1 MKLLRCHIENFGVLS
16 GFDYEF
22 ESGLTVICREN
33 GFGKSTLA
41 AFLKAMF
48 YGLPRTGARTAANNE
63 RKRYE
68 PWQGGKYGGFLEF
81 SHGDTSYRVTRY
93 FGKTAAKDSFEIYDL
108 TNRTKETAFSEK
120 LGEELFGLDA
130 ESFARST
137 FVPQLAA
144 RELEAT
150 SSIRAKLTNLVD
162 DTNDMNNFDTAMA
175 ALRAYRS
182 ERKAYRGSNGEI
194 DRLAEELRALED
206 ERFRAEGKRPE
217 LESVLREID
226 AQNAQQA
233 EKTAELALV
242 RADIQKVAG
251 QRERQLKKERLYEL
265 RAQVK
270 QQDETMQALREKYPD
285 GLPAAEE
292 IRRQRENV
300 ISLRQLEKRQ
310 GTLVLSMEDRQ
321 VIEEGAPLF
330 FDRVRVADDL
340 DRLEAGQRE
349 LAALSIGN
357 RAVMPEEETEQLE
370 KYTRIFHIGLPDDV
384 EISEKQQDCRR
395 IAELCAVRDA
405 KQAQKNEKKR
415 PGSAKIAILALGA
428 LLLLAGIGCLVAEK
442 LSLGIA
448 AVVLGALSLAA
459 ALLWKKPLQ
468 AEDGADEEMRQVGQ
482 LQDGVTAF
490 LLQFYPDTSRPDE
503 QLVQLRLDKDAY
515 LRLREKESRMTKERQ
530 AQQVRIDAL
539 TRELHAIL
547 ARYRLTDSE
556 QTLLQAIR
564 ALRERAS
571 QYERVQE
578 HAERLEAERQEMA
591 RQTQADT
598 DELAVFFAKYRLS
611 GQADEQLLEQAEQDA
626 HAFDAAGTASKEAK
640 TRLADFLR
648 ENAELSEA
656 ASQEESLDMAALQ
669 EKEAQTQRELDAQ
682 EALLRQLRQ
691 RRDALRREVERIS
704 EISDKLEE
712 LNETRKALQKQC
724 ALADLTMDYLTR
736 AKDTLANS
744 YVGRVEQGFVRY
756 ADALLGEKI
765 GHVMLDRELRL
776 FIDEQG
782 AARDAASF
790 SAGTVDGVMLCM
802 RLALVDAL
810 FQKEQPFLL
819 LDDPFVNLDDEA
831 TCRALSMLRE
841 LAKQRQVVYLTCN
854 TARI

>member
-1 MKLLRCHIENFGVLS
+1 MRLLRCHIENFGVLS

-81 SHGDTSYRVTRY
+81 SHGVTSYRVTRY

-150 SSIRAKLTNLVD
+150 SSMRAKLTNLVD

-242 RADIQKVAG
+242 RADIQKAAG

-468 AEDGADEEMRQVGQ
+468 AEDGADEEMQQIEQ
-482 LQDGVTAF
+482 LQAGVTAF
-490 LLQFYPDTSRPDE
+490 LMQFCPDASQPDE

-515 LRLREKESRMTKERQ
+515 LRLREKESRLAKERQ

-656 ASQEESLDMAALQ
+656 ASQEESLDMDALQ

>member
-1 MKLLRCHIENFGVLS
+1 MRLLRCHIENFGVLS

-137 FVPQLAA
+137 FVPQLTA

-162 DTNDMNNFDTAMA
+162 DTNDMNNFDTAMV

-242 RADIQKVAG
+242 RADIQKAAG

-330 FDRVRVADDL
+330 SDRVRVADDL

-370 KYTRIFHIGLPDDV
+370 KYTRIFHIGLPDDA
-384 EISEKQQDCRR
+384 ELSEKQQDCRR

-468 AEDGADEEMRQVGQ
+468 AEDGADEEMQQIEQ
-482 LQDGVTAF
+482 LQAGVTAF
-490 LLQFYPDTSRPDE
+490 LMQFCPDASRPDE

-515 LRLREKESRMTKERQ
+515 LRLREKESRLAKERQ
-530 AQQVRIDAL
+530 EQQVQIDAL
-539 TRELHAIL
+539 TAEIRAIL
-547 ARYRLTDSE
+547 TRYGLADSE
-556 QTLLQAIR
+556 QTLSQAIR

-571 QYERVQE
+571 QYAHVQE
-578 HAERLEAERQEMA
+578 RAQQLDAERQDAE
-591 RQTQADT
+591 RQAQTHT
-598 DELAVFFAKYRLS
+598 DELAAFFETYRLS
-611 GQADEQLLEQAEQDA
+611 GKSEEQLLAQAEDDSR
-626 HAFDAAGTASKEAK
+626 AFAAAMTAFETERA
-640 TRLADFLR
+640 RLADYLK
-648 ENAELSEA
+648 ENAEIA
-656 ASQEESLDMAALQ
+656 ADDSQ
-669 EKEAQTQRELDAQ
+669 ELDAQ
-682 EALLRQLRQ
+682 EVLLRQLRQ
-691 RRDALRREVERIS
+691 RRDSLRREIE
-704 EISDKLEE
+704 KLPALEDE
-712 LNETRKALQKQC
+712 LAELDETRKALQKQC
-724 ALADLTMDYLTR
+724 ELADLTMDYLTR

-841 LAKQRQVVYLTCN
+841 LAKKRQVVYLTCN

>member
-1 MKLLRCHIENFGVLS
+1 MRLLRCHIEKFGVLS

-48 YGLPRTGARTAANNE
+48 YGLPRTGARKASDNE

-81 SHGDTSYRVTRY
+81 FNQGTSYRVTRY
-93 FGKTAAKDSFEIYDL
+93 FGKTAAKDTFELYDL
-108 TNRTKETAFSEK
+108 TNRTKNSAFSER

-162 DTNDMNNFDTAMA
+162 DTNDMNNFDTAMP

-194 DRLAEELRALED
+194 DRLAEEICALEE

-242 RADIQKVAG
+242 RADIQKAAG

-330 FDRVRVADDL
+330 SDRVRVAVDL
-340 DRLEAGQRE
+340 DRLEAGQQE
-349 LAALSIGN
+349 LAALSIEN
-357 RAVMPEEETEQLE
+357 RAAMPDDEAEQLK
-370 KYTRIFHIGLPDDV
+370 KYTKIFHTGLPDGA
-384 EISEKQQDCRR
+384 ELSEKQQACRR

-468 AEDGADEEMRQVGQ
+468 AEDGADEEMQQIEQ
-482 LQDGVTAF
+482 LQAGVTAF
-490 LLQFYPDTSRPDE
+490 LMQFCPDASRPDE

-564 ALRERAS
+564 SLRERAS

-591 RQTQADT
+591 RQAQAHT
-598 DELAVFFAKYRLS
+598 DELAAFFAKYRLS
-611 GQADEQLLEQAEQDA
+611 GQTDEQLIEQAEQDA

-669 EKEAQTQRELDAQ
+669 EKETQTQRELAAQ
-682 EALLRQLRQ
+682 EDALRQLRQ
-691 RRDALRREVERIS
+691 KRDALRHEVEKIPA
-704 EISDKLEE
+704 LEDE
-712 LNETRKALQKQC
+712 LAELGETRSAMQKQC
-724 ALADLTMDYLTR
+724 ELADLTMDYLTR

-765 GHVMLDRELRL
+765 GHVMLDRELHL

-831 TCRALSMLRE
+831 TRRALSMLRE
-841 LAKQRQVVYLTCN
+841 IAKKRQVVYLTCN

>member
-1 MKLLRCHIENFGVLS
+1 MRLLRCHIENFGVLS

-81 SHGDTSYRVTRY
+81 SHGVTSYRVTRY

-108 TNRTKETAFSEK
+108 TNRTKETAFSER

-162 DTNDMNNFDTAMA
+162 DTNDMNNIDTAMA
-175 ALRAYRS
+175 ALRASRS

-242 RADIQKVAG
+242 RADIQKAAG

-321 VIEEGAPLF
+321 VIEEGTPLF
-330 FDRVRVADDL
+330 SDRVRVADDL

-349 LAALSIGN
+349 LAVLSIGD

-370 KYTRIFHIGLPDDV
+370 KYTRIFHFRLPDDA

-395 IAELCAVRDA
+395 IAELRAVREER
-405 KQAQKNEKKR
+405 QAQKKR
-415 PGSAKIAILALGA
+415 PASAKSVFLILGA
-428 LLLLAGIGCLVAEK
+428 LLLLAGIGCLAAEK
-442 LSLGIA
+442 LLLGIA
-448 AVVLGALSLAA
+448 AIVLGMLNLAA
-459 ALLWKKPLQ
+459 ALLWRKPSG
-468 AEDGADEEMRQVGQ
+468 GADEEVRQIGQ
-482 LQDGVTAF
+482 LQDGVAAF
-490 LLQFYPDTSRPDE
+490 LLQFYPDASRPDE
-503 QLVQLRLDKDAY
+503 QLVQLRLEKDAY

-530 AQQVRIDAL
+530 EQQTRIDAL
-539 TRELHAIL
+539 TAEVRAIL
-547 ARYRLTDSE
+547 TRYGLADSE
-556 QTLLQAIR
+556 QTLSQAIR

-578 HAERLEAERQEMA
+578 HAERLEAERQDAE
-591 RQTQADT
+591 RQAQAHT
-598 DELAVFFAKYRLS
+598 DELAAFFETYRLS
-611 GQADEQLLEQAEQDA
+611 GKSEEQLLAQAEDDSR
-626 HAFDAAGTASKEAK
+626 AFAAAMMAFETERA
-640 TRLADFLR
+640 RLADYLQ
-648 ENAELSEA
+648 ENAEIA
-656 ASQEESLDMAALQ
+656 ADDSQEQTLSMAALQ

-682 EALLRQLRQ
+682 EDALRQLRQ
-691 RRDALRREVERIS
+691 RRDSLRREIE
-704 EISDKLEE
+704 KLPALEDE
-712 LNETRKALQKQC
+712 LAELDETRKALQKQC
-724 ALADLTMDYLTR
+724 ELADLTMDYLTR

-831 TCRALSMLRE
+831 TRRALLLLRE
-841 LAKQRQVVYLTCN
+841 IAKKRQVVYLTCN

>member
-1 MKLLRCHIENFGVLS
+1 MRLLRCHIENFGVLS

-22 ESGLTVICREN
+22 ESSLTVICREN

-242 RADIQKVAG
+242 RADIQKAAG

-321 VIEEGAPLF
+321 VIEEGTPLF
-330 FDRVRVADDL
+330 SDRVRVADDL

-370 KYTRIFHIGLPDDV
+370 KYTRIFHIGLPDDA
-384 EISEKQQDCRR
+384 ELSEKQQDCRR
-395 IAELCAVRDA
+395 IAELCAV
-405 KQAQKNEKKR
+405 
-415 PGSAKIAILALGA
+415 
-428 LLLLAGIGCLVAEK
+428 
-442 LSLGIA
+442 
-448 AVVLGALSLAA
+448 
-459 ALLWKKPLQ
+459 
-468 AEDGADEEMRQVGQ
+468 
-482 LQDGVTAF
+482 
-490 LLQFYPDTSRPDE
+490 
-503 QLVQLRLDKDAY
+503 
-515 LRLREKESRMTKERQ
+515 
-530 AQQVRIDAL
+530 
-539 TRELHAIL
+539 
-547 ARYRLTDSE
+547 
-556 QTLLQAIR
+556 
-564 ALRERAS
+564 
-571 QYERVQE
+571 
-578 HAERLEAERQEMA
+578 
-591 RQTQADT
+591 
-598 DELAVFFAKYRLS
+598 
-611 GQADEQLLEQAEQDA
+611 
-626 HAFDAAGTASKEAK
+626 
-640 TRLADFLR
+640 
-648 ENAELSEA
+648 
-656 ASQEESLDMAALQ
+656 
-669 EKEAQTQRELDAQ
+669 
-682 EALLRQLRQ
+682 
-691 RRDALRREVERIS
+691 
-704 EISDKLEE
+704 
-712 LNETRKALQKQC
+712 
-724 ALADLTMDYLTR
+724 
-736 AKDTLANS
+736 
-744 YVGRVEQGFVRY
+744 
-756 ADALLGEKI
+756 
-765 GHVMLDRELRL
+765 
-776 FIDEQG
+776 
-782 AARDAASF
+782 
-790 SAGTVDGVMLCM
+790 
-802 RLALVDAL
+802 
-810 FQKEQPFLL
+810 
-819 LDDPFVNLDDEA
+819 
-831 TCRALSMLRE
+831 
-841 LAKQRQVVYLTCN
+841 
-854 TARI
+854 

>member
-1 MKLLRCHIENFGVLS
+1 MRLLRCHIENFGVLS

-81 SHGDTSYRVTRY
+81 SNQGTSYRVTRY

-144 RELEAT
+144 RELEVT
-150 SSIRAKLTNLVD
+150 SSMRAKLTNLVD

-194 DRLAEELRALED
+194 DRLTEEIRTLEN

-226 AQNAQQA
+226 AQNAQQT

-242 RADIQKVAG
+242 RADIQKAAG

-330 FDRVRVADDL
+330 SDRVRVADDL

-370 KYTRIFHIGLPDDV
+370 KYTRIFHFRLPDDA
-384 EISEKQQDCRR
+384 ELSEKQQDCRR

-468 AEDGADEEMRQVGQ
+468 AEDGADEEMRQIGQ

-490 LLQFYPDTSRPDE
+490 LLQFYPDASRPDE

-515 LRLREKESRMTKERQ
+515 LRLREKEEHLAKERQ
-530 AQQVRIDAL
+530 EQQVQIDAL
-539 TRELHAIL
+539 TAEIRAIL
-547 ARYRLTDSE
+547 TRYGLADSE
-556 QTLLQAIR
+556 QTLSQAIR

-571 QYERVQE
+571 QYAHVQE
-578 HAERLEAERQEMA
+578 RAQQLDAEQQDAERQA
-591 RQTQADT
+591 QAHT
-598 DELAVFFAKYRLS
+598 DELAAFFETYRLS
-611 GQADEQLLEQAEQDA
+611 GKSEEQLLAQAEDDSR
-626 HAFDAAGTASKEAK
+626 AFAAAMTAFETERA
-640 TRLADFLR
+640 RLADYLQ

-669 EKEAQTQRELDAQ
+669 EKETQTQLELAAQ
-682 EALLRQLRQ
+682 EDALRQLRQ
-691 RRDALRREVERIS
+691 RRDSLRREIE
-704 EISDKLEE
+704 KLPALEDE
-712 LNETRKALQKQC
+712 LAELDETRKALQKQC
-724 ALADLTMDYLTR
+724 ELADLTMDYLTR

-765 GHVMLDRELRL
+765 GHVMLDREIHL

>member
-1 MKLLRCHIENFGVLS
+1 MRLLRCHIEKFGVLS

-22 ESGLTVICREN
+22 ESGLTAICREN

-150 SSIRAKLTNLVD
+150 SSMRAKLTNLVD

-194 DRLAEELRALED
+194 DRLAEEIRALEE

-217 LESVLREID
+217 LETVLREID
-226 AQNAQQA
+226 AQNAMQA
-233 EKTAELALV
+233 QKQAELALA
-242 RADIQKVAG
+242 RADIQKAAG

-330 FDRVRVADDL
+330 SDRVRVADDL

-370 KYTRIFHIGLPDDV
+370 KYTRKFHLRLPDDA

-490 LLQFYPDTSRPDE
+490 LLQFYPDASRPDE

-530 AQQVRIDAL
+530 AQQTRIDAL
-539 TRELHAIL
+539 TRELHAVL

-578 HAERLEAERQEMA
+578 HAERLEAERQDAA
-591 RQTQADT
+591 RQAQADT
-598 DELAVFFAKYRLS
+598 DELAAFFAKYRLS
-611 GQADEQLLEQAEQDA
+611 GQTDEQLIEQAEQDA

-669 EKEAQTQRELDAQ
+669 EKETQTQLELAAQ
-682 EALLRQLRQ
+682 EDALRQLRQ
-691 RRDALRREVERIS
+691 RRDSLRREIE
-704 EISDKLEE
+704 KLPALEDE
-712 LNETRKALQKQC
+712 LAELDETRKALQKQC
-724 ALADLTMDYLTR
+724 ELADLAMDYLTR

-765 GHVMLDRELRL
+765 GHVMLDRELHL

-790 SAGTVDGVMLCM
+790 SAGTVDGVMLCI

>member
-1 MKLLRCHIENFGVLS
+1 MRLLRCHIENFGVLS

-81 SHGDTSYRVTRY
+81 SNQGTSYRVTRY
-93 FGKTAAKDSFEIYDL
+93 FGKTAAKDTFELYDL
-108 TNRTKETAFSEK
+108 TNRTKNSAFSER

-242 RADIQKVAG
+242 RADIQKAAG

-330 FDRVRVADDL
+330 SDRVRVADDL

-370 KYTRIFHIGLPDDV
+370 KYTRKFHLRLPDDA

-459 ALLWKKPLQ
+459 VLLWKKPLQ

-724 ALADLTMDYLTR
+724 ELADLTMDYLTR

-765 GHVMLDRELRL
+765 GHVMLDRELHL

>member
-1 MKLLRCHIENFGVLS
+1 MRLLRCHIENFGVLS

-162 DTNDMNNFDTAMA
+162 DTNDMNNFDTAMV

-194 DRLAEELRALED
+194 DRLAEEIRALEE

-242 RADIQKVAG
+242 RADIQKAAG

-330 FDRVRVADDL
+330 SDRVRVADDL

-370 KYTRIFHIGLPDDV
+370 KYTREFHLRLPDDA

-591 RQTQADT
+591 RQAQAHT
-598 DELAVFFAKYRLS
+598 DELAAFFAKYRLS
-611 GQADEQLLEQAEQDA
+611 GQTDEQLIEQAEQDA

-669 EKEAQTQRELDAQ
+669 EKETQTQRELAAQ
-682 EALLRQLRQ
+682 EDALRQLRQ
-691 RRDALRREVERIS
+691 KRDALRHEVEKIPA
-704 EISDKLEE
+704 LEDE
-712 LNETRKALQKQC
+712 LAELGETRSAMQKQC
-724 ALADLTMDYLTR
+724 ELADLTMDYLTR

-765 GHVMLDRELRL
+765 GHVMLDRELHL

-831 TCRALSMLRE
+831 TCRALLLLRE
-841 LAKQRQVVYLTCN
+841 IANTRQVVYLTCN

>member
-144 RELEAT
+144 RGLEAT

-175 ALRAYRS
+175 AMRAYRS

-242 RADIQKVAG
+242 RADIQKAAG

-330 FDRVRVADDL
+330 SDRARVADDL
-340 DRLEAGQRE
+340 ERLEAGQRE

-370 KYTRIFHIGLPDDV
+370 KYTREFHLRLPDDA
-384 EISEKQQDCRR
+384 ELSEKQQDCRR

-591 RQTQADT
+591 RQMQADT

-669 EKEAQTQRELDAQ
+669 EKETQAQLELAAQ
-682 EALLRQLRQ
+682 EDALRQLRQ
-691 RRDALRREVERIS
+691 KRDALRHEVEKIPA
-704 EISDKLEE
+704 LEDE
-712 LNETRKALQKQC
+712 LAELGETRSALQKQC
-724 ALADLTMDYLTR
+724 ELADLTMDYLTR

-765 GHVMLDRELRL
+765 GHVMLDRELHL

-810 FQKEQPFLL
+810 FRKEQPFLL

>member
-1 MKLLRCHIENFGVLS
+1 MRLLRCHIENFGVLS

-48 YGLPRTGARTAANNE
+48 YGLPRTGARTTANNE

-81 SHGDTSYRVTRY
+81 SHGVTSYRVTRY

-194 DRLAEELRALED
+194 DRLAEEIRALEE

-242 RADIQKVAG
+242 RADIQKAAG

-330 FDRVRVADDL
+330 SDRMRVADDL

-370 KYTRIFHIGLPDDV
+370 KYTRIFHFRLPDDA

-468 AEDGADEEMRQVGQ
+468 AEDGADEEMRQIGQ

-490 LLQFYPDTSRPDE
+490 LLQFYPDASRLDE
-503 QLVQLRLDKDAY
+503 QLVQLRLNKDAY
-515 LRLREKESRMTKERQ
+515 LRLREKEERLAKERQ
-530 AQQVRIDAL
+530 AQQVQIDAS
-539 TRELHAIL
+539 TAEIRAIL
-547 ARYRLTDSE
+547 SRYGLADSA
-556 QTLLQAIR
+556 QALSQAVR

-571 QYERVQE
+571 QYVHVQE
-578 HAERLEAERQEMA
+578 RAQQLDAERQDAE
-591 RQTQADT
+591 RQAQAHT
-598 DELAVFFAKYRLS
+598 DELAAFFAKYRLS
-611 GQADEQLLEQAEQDA
+611 GQTDEQLIEQAEQDA
-626 HAFDAAGTASKEAK
+626 HAFDAAGTASNKAKE
-640 TRLADFLR
+640 RLADFLR

-669 EKEAQTQRELDAQ
+669 EKETQTQRELAAQ
-682 EALLRQLRQ
+682 EDALRQLRQ
-691 RRDALRREVERIS
+691 RRDSLRREIE
-704 EISDKLEE
+704 KLPALEDE
-712 LNETRKALQKQC
+712 LAELDETRKALQKQC
-724 ALADLTMDYLTR
+724 ELADLTMDYLTR

-765 GHVMLDRELRL
+765 GHVMLDRELHL

-810 FQKEQPFLL
+810 FRKEQPFLL

-831 TCRALSMLRE
+831 TRRALLLLRE
-841 LAKQRQVVYLTCN
+841 IAKTRQVVYLTCN

>member
-1 MKLLRCHIENFGVLS
+1 MRLLRCHIENFGVLS

-81 SHGDTSYRVTRY
+81 SHGVTSYRVTRY

-108 TNRTKETAFSEK
+108 TNRTKETAFSER

-242 RADIQKVAG
+242 RADIQKAAG

-321 VIEEGAPLF
+321 VIEEGTPLF
-330 FDRVRVADDL
+330 SDRVRVADDL

-349 LAALSIGN
+349 LAVLSIGD

-370 KYTRIFHIGLPDDV
+370 KYTRIFHFRLPDDA

-395 IAELCAVRDA
+395 IAELRAVREER
-405 KQAQKNEKKR
+405 QAQKKR
-415 PGSAKIAILALGA
+415 PASAKSVFLILGA
-428 LLLLAGIGCLVAEK
+428 LLLLAGIGCLAAEK
-442 LSLGIA
+442 LLLGIA
-448 AVVLGALSLAA
+448 AIVLGMLNLAA
-459 ALLWKKPLQ
+459 ALLWRKPSG
-468 AEDGADEEMRQVGQ
+468 GADEEVRQIGQ
-482 LQDGVTAF
+482 LQDGVAAF
-490 LLQFYPDTSRPDE
+490 LLQFYPDASRPDE
-503 QLVQLRLDKDAY
+503 QLVQLRLEKDAY

-530 AQQVRIDAL
+530 EQQTRIDAL
-539 TRELHAIL
+539 TAEVRAIL
-547 ARYRLTDSE
+547 TRYGLADSE
-556 QTLLQAIR
+556 QTLSQAIR

-571 QYERVQE
+571 QYAHVQE
-578 HAERLEAERQEMA
+578 RAQQLDAERQDAE
-591 RQTQADT
+591 RQAQTHT
-598 DELAVFFAKYRLS
+598 DELAAFFETYRLS
-611 GQADEQLLEQAEQDA
+611 GKSEEQLLAQAEDDSR
-626 HAFDAAGTASKEAK
+626 AFAAAMTAFETERA
-640 TRLADFLR
+640 RLADYLK
-648 ENAELSEA
+648 ENAEIA
-656 ASQEESLDMAALQ
+656 ADDSQEQTLSMAALQ

-682 EALLRQLRQ
+682 EVLLRQLRQ
-691 RRDALRREVERIS
+691 RRDSLRREIE
-704 EISDKLEE
+704 KLPALEDE
-712 LNETRKALQKQC
+712 LAELDETRKALQKQC
-724 ALADLTMDYLTR
+724 ELADLTMDYLTR

-765 GHVMLDRELRL
+765 GHVMLDRELHL

-810 FQKEQPFLL
+810 FRKEQPFLL

-831 TCRALSMLRE
+831 TRRALLLLRE
-841 LAKQRQVVYLTCN
+841 IAKKRQVVYLTCN

>member
-1 MKLLRCHIENFGVLS
+1 MRLLRCHIENFGVLS

-81 SHGDTSYRVTRY
+81 FNQGTSYRVTRY
-93 FGKTAAKDSFEIYDL
+93 FGKTAAKDTFELYDL
-108 TNRTKETAFSEK
+108 TNRTKNSAFSER

-194 DRLAEELRALED
+194 DRLAEEICALEE

-242 RADIQKVAG
+242 RADIQKAAG

-330 FDRVRVADDL
+330 SDRVRVAVDL
-340 DRLEAGQRE
+340 DRLEAGQQE
-349 LAALSIGN
+349 LAALSIEN
-357 RAVMPEEETEQLE
+357 RAAMPDDEAEQLK
-370 KYTRIFHIGLPDDV
+370 KYTKIFHTGLPDGA
-384 EISEKQQDCRR
+384 ELSEKQQACRR

-468 AEDGADEEMRQVGQ
+468 AEDGADEEMQQIEQ
-482 LQDGVTAF
+482 LQAGVTAF
-490 LLQFYPDTSRPDE
+490 LMQFCPDASRPDE

-591 RQTQADT
+591 RQAQAHT
-598 DELAVFFAKYRLS
+598 DELAAFFAKYRLS
-611 GQADEQLLEQAEQDA
+611 GQTDEQLIEQAEQDA

-669 EKEAQTQRELDAQ
+669 EKETQTQRELAAQ
-682 EALLRQLRQ
+682 EDALRQK
-691 RRDALRREVERIS
+691 RDALRHEVEKIPA
-704 EISDKLEE
+704 LEDE
-712 LNETRKALQKQC
+712 LAELGETRSAMQKQC
-724 ALADLTMDYLTR
+724 ELADLTMDYLTR

-765 GHVMLDRELRL
+765 GHVMLDRELHL

-831 TCRALSMLRE
+831 TRRALSMLRE
-841 LAKQRQVVYLTCN
+841 IAKKRQVVYLTCN

>member
-1 MKLLRCHIENFGVLS
+1 
-16 GFDYEF
+16 
-22 ESGLTVICREN
+22 
-33 GFGKSTLA
+33 
-41 AFLKAMF
+41 MF

-81 SHGDTSYRVTRY
+81 SNQGTSYRVTRY
-93 FGKTAAKDSFEIYDL
+93 FGKTAAKDTFELYDL
-108 TNRTKETAFSEK
+108 TNRTKNSAFSER

-242 RADIQKVAG
+242 RADIQKAAG

-330 FDRVRVADDL
+330 SDRVRVADDL

-370 KYTRIFHIGLPDDV
+370 KYTRKFHLRLPDDA

-724 ALADLTMDYLTR
+724 ELADLTMDYLTR

-765 GHVMLDRELRL
+765 GHVMLDRELHL

>member
-1 MKLLRCHIENFGVLS
+1 MRLLRCHIENFGVLS

-81 SHGDTSYRVTRY
+81 SNQGTSYRVTRY
-93 FGKTAAKDSFEIYDL
+93 FGKTAAKDTFELYDL
-108 TNRTKETAFSEK
+108 TNRTKNSAFSER

-150 SSIRAKLTNLVD
+150 SSMRAKLANLVD

-242 RADIQKVAG
+242 RADIQKAAG

-330 FDRVRVADDL
+330 SDRVRVADDL

-370 KYTRIFHIGLPDDV
+370 KYTRIFYIGLPDDA

-468 AEDGADEEMRQVGQ
+468 AEDGADEEMRQIGQ

-490 LLQFYPDTSRPDE
+490 LLQFYPDASRPDE

-530 AQQVRIDAL
+530 EQQTRIDAL

-571 QYERVQE
+571 QYERAQE
-578 HAERLEAERQEMA
+578 RAERLEAERQDAA
-591 RQTQADT
+591 RQAQADT
-598 DELAVFFAKYRLS
+598 DELAAFFMKYRLS
-611 GQADEQLLEQAEQDA
+611 GQADEQLLEQAEQDV
-626 HAFDAAGTASKEAK
+626 HAFAAAVTASNEAK
-640 TRLADFLR
+640 ERLADFLR
-648 ENAELSEA
+648 ENAEVSGE
-656 ASQEESLDMAALQ
+656 ASQEQGLDMAALQ
-669 EKEAQTQRELDAQ
+669 EKETQTQRELDAQ

-724 ALADLTMDYLTR
+724 ELADLTMDYLTR
-736 AKDTLANS
+736 AKDALANG

-765 GHVMLDRELRL
+765 GHVMLDRELHL

-790 SAGTVDGVMLCM
+790 SAGTLDGMMLCM

>member
-1 MKLLRCHIENFGVLS
+1 MRLLRCHIENFGVLS

-81 SHGDTSYRVTRY
+81 SNQGTSYRVTRY
-93 FGKTAAKDSFEIYDL
+93 FGKTAAKDTFELYDL
-108 TNRTKETAFSEK
+108 TNRTKNSAFSER

-194 DRLAEELRALED
+194 DRLAEEIRALEE

-242 RADIQKVAG
+242 RADIQKAAG

-330 FDRVRVADDL
+330 SDRVRVADDL

-370 KYTRIFHIGLPDDV
+370 KYTRIFHIGLPDDA

-395 IAELCAVRDA
+395 IAELRAVRDA

-415 PGSAKIAILALGA
+415 PGSAKIAIQALGA

-468 AEDGADEEMRQVGQ
+468 AEDGADEEMQQIEQ
-482 LQDGVTAF
+482 LQAGVTAF
-490 LLQFYPDTSRPDE
+490 LMQFCPDASRPDE

-591 RQTQADT
+591 RQAQAHT
-598 DELAVFFAKYRLS
+598 DELAAFFAKYRLS
-611 GQADEQLLEQAEQDA
+611 GQTDEQLIEQAEQDA

-669 EKEAQTQRELDAQ
+669 EKETQTQRELAAQ
-682 EALLRQLRQ
+682 EDALRQLRQ
-691 RRDALRREVERIS
+691 KRDALRHEVEKIPA
-704 EISDKLEE
+704 LEDE
-712 LNETRKALQKQC
+712 LAELGETRSAMQKQC
-724 ALADLTMDYLTR
+724 ELADLTMDYLTR

-831 TCRALSMLRE
+831 TRRALLLLRE
-841 LAKQRQVVYLTCN
+841 IAKTRQVVYLTCN

>member
-1 MKLLRCHIENFGVLS
+1 MRLLRCHIEKFGVLS

-48 YGLPRTGARTAANNE
+48 YGLPRTGARKASDNE

-81 SHGDTSYRVTRY
+81 FNQGTSYRVTRY
-93 FGKTAAKDSFEIYDL
+93 FGKTAAKDTFELYDL
-108 TNRTKETAFSEK
+108 TNRTKNSAFSER

-194 DRLAEELRALED
+194 DRLAEEICALEE

-242 RADIQKVAG
+242 RADIQKAAG

-321 VIEEGAPLF
+321 VIEEGTPLF
-330 FDRVRVADDL
+330 SDRVRVADDL

-349 LAALSIGN
+349 LAVLSIGD

-370 KYTRIFHIGLPDDV
+370 KYTRIFHFRLPDDA

-415 PGSAKIAILALGA
+415 PGSAKIAIPALGA

-468 AEDGADEEMRQVGQ
+468 AEDGADEEMQQIEQ
-482 LQDGVTAF
+482 LQAGVTAF
-490 LLQFYPDTSRPDE
+490 LMQFCPDASRPDE

-591 RQTQADT
+591 RQAQAHT
-598 DELAVFFAKYRLS
+598 DELAAFFAKYRLS
-611 GQADEQLLEQAEQDA
+611 GQTDEQLIEQAEQDA

-669 EKEAQTQRELDAQ
+669 EKETQTQRELAAQ
-682 EALLRQLRQ
+682 EDALRQLRQ
-691 RRDALRREVERIS
+691 KRDALRHEVEKIPA
-704 EISDKLEE
+704 LEDE
-712 LNETRKALQKQC
+712 LAELGETRSAMQKQC
-724 ALADLTMDYLTR
+724 ELADLTMDYLTR

-765 GHVMLDRELRL
+765 GHVMLDRELHL

-831 TCRALSMLRE
+831 TRRALSMLRE
-841 LAKQRQVVYLTCN
+841 IAKKRQVVYLTCN

>member
-1 MKLLRCHIENFGVLS
+1 
-16 GFDYEF
+16 
-22 ESGLTVICREN
+22 
-33 GFGKSTLA
+33 
-41 AFLKAMF
+41 
-48 YGLPRTGARTAANNE
+48 
-63 RKRYE
+63 
-68 PWQGGKYGGFLEF
+68 
-81 SHGDTSYRVTRY
+81 
-93 FGKTAAKDSFEIYDL
+93 
-108 TNRTKETAFSEK
+108 
-120 LGEELFGLDA
+120 
-130 ESFARST
+130 
-137 FVPQLAA
+137 
-144 RELEAT
+144 
-150 SSIRAKLTNLVD
+150 
-162 DTNDMNNFDTAMA
+162 
-175 ALRAYRS
+175 
-182 ERKAYRGSNGEI
+182 
-194 DRLAEELRALED
+194 
-206 ERFRAEGKRPE
+206 
-217 LESVLREID
+217 
-226 AQNAQQA
+226 
-233 EKTAELALV
+233 
-242 RADIQKVAG
+242 
-251 QRERQLKKERLYEL
+251 
-265 RAQVK
+265 
-270 QQDETMQALREKYPD
+270 
-285 GLPAAEE
+285 
-292 IRRQRENV
+292 
-300 ISLRQLEKRQ
+300 
-310 GTLVLSMEDRQ
+310 
-321 VIEEGAPLF
+321 
-330 FDRVRVADDL
+330 
-340 DRLEAGQRE
+340 
-349 LAALSIGN
+349 
-357 RAVMPEEETEQLE
+357 MPEEETEQLE
-370 KYTRIFHIGLPDDV
+370 KYTRKFHLRLPDDA

-490 LLQFYPDTSRPDE
+490 LLQFYPDASRPDE

-530 AQQVRIDAL
+530 AQQTRIDAL

-669 EKEAQTQRELDAQ
+669 EKETQTQLELAAQ
-682 EALLRQLRQ
+682 EDALRQLRQ
-691 RRDALRREVERIS
+691 RRDSLRREIE
-704 EISDKLEE
+704 KLPALEDE
-712 LNETRKALQKQC
+712 LTELDETRKALQKQC
-724 ALADLTMDYLTR
+724 ELADLTMDYLTR

-765 GHVMLDRELRL
+765 GHVMLDRELHL

>member
-1 MKLLRCHIENFGVLS
+1 MRLLRCHIENFGVLS

-81 SHGDTSYRVTRY
+81 SNQGTSYRVTRY
-93 FGKTAAKDSFEIYDL
+93 FGKTAAKDTFELYDL
-108 TNRTKETAFSEK
+108 TNRTKNSAFSER

-242 RADIQKVAG
+242 RADIQKAAG

-330 FDRVRVADDL
+330 SDRVRVADDL
-340 DRLEAGQRE
+340 NRLEAGQRE

-370 KYTRIFHIGLPDDV
+370 KYTRIFRFRLPDDA

-395 IAELCAVRDA
+395 IAELRAVRDA

-468 AEDGADEEMRQVGQ
+468 AEDGADEEMRQIGQ

-490 LLQFYPDTSRPDE
+490 LLQFYPDASRPDE

-515 LRLREKESRMTKERQ
+515 LRLREKEERLAKERQ
-530 AQQVRIDAL
+530 AQQVQIDAL
-539 TRELHAIL
+539 TAEIRAIL
-547 ARYRLTDSE
+547 SRYGLADSA
-556 QTLLQAIR
+556 QALSQAVR

-571 QYERVQE
+571 QYAHVQE
-578 HAERLEAERQEMA
+578 RAQQLDAERQDAE
-591 RQTQADT
+591 RQAQAHT
-598 DELAVFFAKYRLS
+598 DELAAFFAKYRLS
-611 GQADEQLLEQAEQDA
+611 GQTDEQLIEQAEQDA
-626 HAFDAAGTASKEAK
+626 HAFDVAGTASKEAK

-669 EKEAQTQRELDAQ
+669 EKETQTQRELAAQ
-682 EALLRQLRQ
+682 EELLRQLRQ

-724 ALADLTMDYLTR
+724 ELADLTMDYLTR

-765 GHVMLDRELRL
+765 GHVMLDRELHL

-810 FQKEQPFLL
+810 FRKEQPFLL

>member
-1 MKLLRCHIENFGVLS
+1 MRLLRCHIENFGVLS

-48 YGLPRTGARTAANNE
+48 YGLPRTGARKASDNE

-81 SHGDTSYRVTRY
+81 SNQGISYRVTRY
-93 FGKTAAKDSFEIYDL
+93 FGKTAAKDTFELYDL
-108 TNRTKETAFSEK
+108 TNRTKNSAFSER

-206 ERFRAEGKRPE
+206 ERFRAEGKRLE

-242 RADIQKVAG
+242 RADIQKAAG

-270 QQDETMQALREKYPD
+270 QQDKTMQALREKYPD

-321 VIEEGAPLF
+321 VIEEGTPLF
-330 FDRVRVADDL
+330 SDRVRVADDL

-370 KYTRIFHIGLPDDV
+370 KYTRIFHIGLPDDA

-395 IAELCAVRDA
+395 IAELRAVRDA

-448 AVVLGALSLAA
+448 AVVLGVLSLAA

-468 AEDGADEEMRQVGQ
+468 AEDGADEEMQQIEQ
-482 LQDGVTAF
+482 LQAGVTAF
-490 LLQFYPDTSRPDE
+490 LMQFCPDASRPDE

-515 LRLREKESRMTKERQ
+515 LRLREKESRLAKERQ
-530 AQQVRIDAL
+530 AQQVQIDAL
-539 TRELHAIL
+539 TAEIRAIL
-547 ARYRLTDSE
+547 SRYGLADSA
-556 QTLLQAIR
+556 QALSQAVR

-578 HAERLEAERQEMA
+578 HAERLEAERQDAA
-591 RQTQADT
+591 RQAQADT
-598 DELAVFFAKYRLS
+598 DELTAFFAKYRLS
-611 GQADEQLLEQAEQDA
+611 GQADEQLLEQAEQDV
-626 HAFDAAGTASKEAK
+626 HAFAAAVTASNKAKE
-640 TRLADFLR
+640 RLADFLR

-669 EKEAQTQRELDAQ
+669 EKETQTQRELDAQ

-724 ALADLTMDYLTR
+724 ELADLTMDYLTR

-765 GHVMLDRELRL
+765 GHVMLDRELHL

-831 TCRALSMLRE
+831 TRRALSMLRE

>member
-1 MKLLRCHIENFGVLS
+1 MRLLRCHIENFGVLS

-81 SHGDTSYRVTRY
+81 SNQGTSYRVTRY
-93 FGKTAAKDSFEIYDL
+93 FGKTAAKDTFELYDL
-108 TNRTKETAFSEK
+108 TNRTKNSAFSER

-242 RADIQKVAG
+242 RADIQKAAG

-330 FDRVRVADDL
+330 SDRVRVADDL

-370 KYTRIFHIGLPDDV
+370 KYTRKFHLRLPDDA

-468 AEDGADEEMRQVGQ
+468 AEDGADEEMQQIEQ
-482 LQDGVTAF
+482 LQAGVTAF

-724 ALADLTMDYLTR
+724 ELADLTMDYLTR

-765 GHVMLDRELRL
+765 GHVMLDRELHL

>member
-150 SSIRAKLTNLVD
+150 SSMRAKLTNLVD

-194 DRLAEELRALED
+194 DRLTEEIRTLEN

-242 RADIQKVAG
+242 RADIQKAAG

-321 VIEEGAPLF
+321 VIEEGTSLF
-330 FDRVRVADDL
+330 SDRVRVADNL

-370 KYTRIFHIGLPDDV
+370 KYTRKFHLRLPDDA
-384 EISEKQQDCRR
+384 ELSEKQQDCRR

-459 ALLWKKPLQ
+459 ALLRKKPLQ
-468 AEDGADEEMRQVGQ
+468 AEDGADEEMQQIEQ
-482 LQDGVTAF
+482 LQAGVTAF
-490 LLQFYPDTSRPDE
+490 LMQFCPDASRPDE

-578 HAERLEAERQEMA
+578 HAERLEAEQQEMA

-682 EALLRQLRQ
+682 EDALRQLRQ

-724 ALADLTMDYLTR
+724 ELADLTMDYLTR

-765 GHVMLDRELRL
+765 GHVMLDRELHL

>member
-1 MKLLRCHIENFGVLS
+1 MRLLRCHIENFGVLS

-81 SHGDTSYRVTRY
+81 SNQGTSYRVTRY

-150 SSIRAKLTNLVD
+150 SSMRAKLTNLVD

-242 RADIQKVAG
+242 RADIQKAAG

-265 RAQVK
+265 CAQAEK
-270 QQDETMQALREKYPD
+270 QDEMLRALREKYPD

-292 IRRQRENV
+292 IRRQRENI

-310 GTLVLSMEDRQ
+310 QMLVVSEEERQ
-321 VIEEGAPLF
+321 VIEEGTPLF
-330 FDRVRVADDL
+330 SDRVRVADDL

-349 LAALSIGN
+349 LTALSIGN

-370 KYTRIFHIGLPDDV
+370 KYTRIFHIGLPDDA
-384 EISEKQQDCRR
+384 ELSEKQQDCRR

-428 LLLLAGIGCLVAEK
+428 LLLLAGIGCLAAEK

-448 AVVLGALSLAA
+448 AVVLGALSFAA
-459 ALLWKKPLQ
+459 ALLWRKPSQ
-468 AEDGADEEMRQVGQ
+468 AADGADEAARQIGQ

-503 QLVQLRLDKDAY
+503 QLVQLRLGKDAY

-530 AQQVRIDAL
+530 AQQTRIDAL

-571 QYERVQE
+571 QYERAQE
-578 HAERLEAERQEMA
+578 RAERLEAERQEMA
-591 RQTQADT
+591 RQTQAYA
-598 DELAVFFAKYRLS
+598 DELAACFAKYRLS
-611 GQADEQLLEQAEQDA
+611 GQTDEQLIEQAEQDV
-626 HAFDAAGTASKEAK
+626 HAFAAAVTASNEAK
-640 TRLADFLR
+640 ERLADYLR
-648 ENAELSEA
+648 ENAEVSGE
-656 ASQEESLDMAALQ
+656 ASQEQGLDMAALQ
-669 EKEAQTQRELDAQ
+669 EKETQTQRELAAQ
-682 EALLRQLRQ
+682 EDALRQLRQ
-691 RRDALRREVERIS
+691 RRDSLRREIE
-704 EISDKLEE
+704 KLPALEDE
-712 LNETRKALQKQC
+712 LAELDETRKALQKQC
-724 ALADLTMDYLTR
+724 ELADLTMDYLTR
-736 AKDTLANS
+736 AKDALANG
-744 YVGRVEQGFVRY
+744 YVGNVEKGFLRY
-756 ADALLGEKI
+756 AEALLGEKI

-790 SAGTVDGVMLCM
+790 SAGTLDGMMLCM

>member
-1 MKLLRCHIENFGVLS
+1 MRLLRCHIEKFGVLS

-48 YGLPRTGARTAANNE
+48 YGLPRTGARKASDNE

-81 SHGDTSYRVTRY
+81 FNQGTSYRVTRY
-93 FGKTAAKDSFEIYDL
+93 FGKTAAKDTFELYDL
-108 TNRTKETAFSEK
+108 TNRTKNSAFSER

-130 ESFARST
+130 ESCARST

-194 DRLAEELRALED
+194 DRLAEEICALEE

-242 RADIQKVAG
+242 RADIQKAAG

-330 FDRVRVADDL
+330 SDRVRVAVDL
-340 DRLEAGQRE
+340 DRLEAGQQE
-349 LAALSIGN
+349 LAALSIEN
-357 RAVMPEEETEQLE
+357 RAAMPDDEAEQLK
-370 KYTRIFHIGLPDDV
+370 KYTKIFHTGLPDGA
-384 EISEKQQDCRR
+384 ELSEKQQACRR

-468 AEDGADEEMRQVGQ
+468 AEDGADEEMQQIEQ
-482 LQDGVTAF
+482 LQAGVTAF
-490 LLQFYPDTSRPDE
+490 LMQFCPDASRPDE

-591 RQTQADT
+591 RQAQAHT
-598 DELAVFFAKYRLS
+598 DELAAFFAKYRLS
-611 GQADEQLLEQAEQDA
+611 GQTDEQLIEQAEQDA

-669 EKEAQTQRELDAQ
+669 EKETQTQRELAAQ
-682 EALLRQLRQ
+682 EDALRQLRQ
-691 RRDALRREVERIS
+691 KRDALRHEVEKIPA
-704 EISDKLEE
+704 LEDE
-712 LNETRKALQKQC
+712 LAELGETRSAMQKQC
-724 ALADLTMDYLTR
+724 ELADLTMDYLTR

-765 GHVMLDRELRL
+765 GHVMLDRELHL

-831 TCRALSMLRE
+831 TRRALSMLRE
-841 LAKQRQVVYLTCN
+841 IAKKRQVVYLTCN

>member
-1 MKLLRCHIENFGVLS
+1 MRLLRCHIEKFGVLS

-48 YGLPRTGARTAANNE
+48 YGLPRTGARKASDNE

-81 SHGDTSYRVTRY
+81 FNQGTSYRVTRY
-93 FGKTAAKDSFEIYDL
+93 FGKTAAKDTFELYDL
-108 TNRTKETAFSEK
+108 TNRTKNSAFSER

-194 DRLAEELRALED
+194 DRLAEEICALEE

-242 RADIQKVAG
+242 RADIQKAAG

-330 FDRVRVADDL
+330 SDRVRVAVDL
-340 DRLEAGQRE
+340 DRLEAGQQE
-349 LAALSIGN
+349 LAALSIEN
-357 RAVMPEEETEQLE
+357 RAAMPDDEAEQLK
-370 KYTRIFHIGLPDDV
+370 KYTKIFHTGLPDGA
-384 EISEKQQDCRR
+384 ELSEKQQACRR
-395 IAELCAVRDA
+395 IAELRAVRDA

-468 AEDGADEEMRQVGQ
+468 AEDGADEEMQQIEQ
-482 LQDGVTAF
+482 LQAGVTAF
-490 LLQFYPDTSRPDE
+490 LMQFCPDASRPDE

-591 RQTQADT
+591 RQAQAHT
-598 DELAVFFAKYRLS
+598 DELAAFFAKYRLS
-611 GQADEQLLEQAEQDA
+611 GQTDEQLIEQAEQDA

-669 EKEAQTQRELDAQ
+669 EKETQTQRELAAQ
-682 EALLRQLRQ
+682 EDALRQLRQ
-691 RRDALRREVERIS
+691 RRDSLRREIE
-704 EISDKLEE
+704 KLPALEDE
-712 LNETRKALQKQC
+712 LAELDETRKALQKQC
-724 ALADLTMDYLTR
+724 ELANLTMDYLTR

-765 GHVMLDRELRL
+765 GHVMLDRELHL

>member
-150 SSIRAKLTNLVD
+150 SSMRAKLTNLVD

-194 DRLAEELRALED
+194 DRLTEEIRTLEN

-242 RADIQKVAG
+242 RADIQKAAG

-321 VIEEGAPLF
+321 VIEEGTSLF
-330 FDRVRVADDL
+330 SDRVRVADNL

-370 KYTRIFHIGLPDDV
+370 KYTRKFHLRLPDDA
-384 EISEKQQDCRR
+384 ELSEKQQDCRR

-459 ALLWKKPLQ
+459 ALLRKKPLQ
-468 AEDGADEEMRQVGQ
+468 AEDGADEEMQQIEQ
-482 LQDGVTAF
+482 LQAGVTAF
-490 LLQFYPDTSRPDE
+490 LMQFCPDASRPDE

-578 HAERLEAERQEMA
+578 HAERLEAEQQEMA

-682 EALLRQLRQ
+682 EDALRQLRQ

-712 LNETRKALQKQC
+712 LKETRKALQKQC
-724 ALADLTMDYLTR
+724 ELADLTMDYLTR

-765 GHVMLDRELRL
+765 GHVMLDRELHL

>member
-1 MKLLRCHIENFGVLS
+1 M
-16 GFDYEF
+16 
-22 ESGLTVICREN
+22 
-33 GFGKSTLA
+33 
-41 AFLKAMF
+41 
-48 YGLPRTGARTAANNE
+48 
-63 RKRYE
+63 
-68 PWQGGKYGGFLEF
+68 
-81 SHGDTSYRVTRY
+81 
-93 FGKTAAKDSFEIYDL
+93 
-108 TNRTKETAFSEK
+108 
-120 LGEELFGLDA
+120 
-130 ESFARST
+130 
-137 FVPQLAA
+137 
-144 RELEAT
+144 
-150 SSIRAKLTNLVD
+150 
-162 DTNDMNNFDTAMA
+162 
-175 ALRAYRS
+175 
-182 ERKAYRGSNGEI
+182 
-194 DRLAEELRALED
+194 
-206 ERFRAEGKRPE
+206 
-217 LESVLREID
+217 
-226 AQNAQQA
+226 
-233 EKTAELALV
+233 
-242 RADIQKVAG
+242 
-251 QRERQLKKERLYEL
+251 
-265 RAQVK
+265 
-270 QQDETMQALREKYPD
+270 
-285 GLPAAEE
+285 
-292 IRRQRENV
+292 
-300 ISLRQLEKRQ
+300 
-310 GTLVLSMEDRQ
+310 
-321 VIEEGAPLF
+321 
-330 FDRVRVADDL
+330 
-340 DRLEAGQRE
+340 
-349 LAALSIGN
+349 
-357 RAVMPEEETEQLE
+357 
-370 KYTRIFHIGLPDDV
+370 
-384 EISEKQQDCRR
+384 
-395 IAELCAVRDA
+395 
-405 KQAQKNEKKR
+405 
-415 PGSAKIAILALGA
+415 
-428 LLLLAGIGCLVAEK
+428 VAEK

-459 ALLWKKPLQ
+459 ALLRKKPLQ
-468 AEDGADEEMRQVGQ
+468 AEDGADEEMQQIEQ
-482 LQDGVTAF
+482 LQAGVTAF
-490 LLQFYPDTSRPDE
+490 LMQFCPDASRPDE

-765 GHVMLDRELRL
+765 GHVMLDRDLRL

-810 FQKEQPFLL
+810 FRKEQPFLL

-841 LAKQRQVVYLTCN
+841 IAKKRQVVYLTCN

>member
-1 MKLLRCHIENFGVLS
+1 MRLLRCHIENFGVLS

-81 SHGDTSYRVTRY
+81 SHGVTSYRVTRY

-108 TNRTKETAFSEK
+108 TNRTKETAFSER

-242 RADIQKVAG
+242 RADIQKAAG

-321 VIEEGAPLF
+321 VIEEGTPLF
-330 FDRVRVADDL
+330 SDRVRVADDL

-349 LAALSIGN
+349 LAVLSIGD

-370 KYTRIFHIGLPDDV
+370 KYTRIFHFRLPDDA

-395 IAELCAVRDA
+395 IAELRAVREER
-405 KQAQKNEKKR
+405 QAQKKR
-415 PGSAKIAILALGA
+415 PASAKSVFLILGA
-428 LLLLAGIGCLVAEK
+428 LLLLAGIGCLAAEK
-442 LSLGIA
+442 LLLGIA
-448 AVVLGALSLAA
+448 AIVLGMLNLAA
-459 ALLWKKPLQ
+459 ALLWRKPSG
-468 AEDGADEEMRQVGQ
+468 GADEEVRQIGQ
-482 LQDGVTAF
+482 LQDGVAAF
-490 LLQFYPDTSRPDE
+490 LLQFYPDASRPDE
-503 QLVQLRLDKDAY
+503 QLVQLRLEKDAY

-530 AQQVRIDAL
+530 EQQTRIDAL
-539 TRELHAIL
+539 TAEVRAIL
-547 ARYRLTDSE
+547 TRYGLADSE
-556 QTLLQAIR
+556 QTLSQAIR

-578 HAERLEAERQEMA
+578 HAERLEAERQDAE
-591 RQTQADT
+591 RQAQAHT
-598 DELAVFFAKYRLS
+598 DELAAFFETYRLS
-611 GQADEQLLEQAEQDA
+611 GKSEEQLLAQAEDDSR
-626 HAFDAAGTASKEAK
+626 AFAAAMMAFETERA
-640 TRLADFLR
+640 RLADYLQ
-648 ENAELSEA
+648 ENAEIA
-656 ASQEESLDMAALQ
+656 ADDSQEQTLSMAALQ

-682 EALLRQLRQ
+682 EDALRQLRQ
-691 RRDALRREVERIS
+691 RRDSLRREIE
-704 EISDKLEE
+704 KLPALEDE
-712 LNETRKALQKQC
+712 LAELDETRKALQKQC
-724 ALADLTMDYLTR
+724 ELADLTMDYLTR

-765 GHVMLDRELRL
+765 GHVMLDRELHL

-831 TCRALSMLRE
+831 TRRALLLLRE
-841 LAKQRQVVYLTCN
+841 IAKTRQVVYLTCN

>member
-1 MKLLRCHIENFGVLS
+1 MRLLRCHIEKFGVLS

-48 YGLPRTGARTAANNE
+48 YGLPRTGARKASDNE

-81 SHGDTSYRVTRY
+81 FNQGTSYRVTRY
-93 FGKTAAKDSFEIYDL
+93 FGKTAAKDTFELYDL
-108 TNRTKETAFSEK
+108 TNRTKNSAFSER

-194 DRLAEELRALED
+194 DRLAEEICALEE

-242 RADIQKVAG
+242 RADIQKAAG

-330 FDRVRVADDL
+330 SDRVRVAVDL
-340 DRLEAGQRE
+340 DRLEAGQQE
-349 LAALSIGN
+349 LAALSIEN
-357 RAVMPEEETEQLE
+357 RAAMPDDEAEQLK
-370 KYTRIFHIGLPDDV
+370 KYTKIFHTGLPDGA
-384 EISEKQQDCRR
+384 ELSEKQQACRR

-468 AEDGADEEMRQVGQ
+468 AEDGADEEMQQIEQ
-482 LQDGVTAF
+482 LQAGVTAF
-490 LLQFYPDTSRPDE
+490 LMQFCPDASRPDE

-591 RQTQADT
+591 RQAQAHT
-598 DELAVFFAKYRLS
+598 DELAAFFAKYRLS
-611 GQADEQLLEQAEQDA
+611 GQTDEQLIEQAEQDA

-669 EKEAQTQRELDAQ
+669 EKETQTQRELAAQ
-682 EALLRQLRQ
+682 EDALRQLRQ
-691 RRDALRREVERIS
+691 KRDALRHEVEKIPA
-704 EISDKLEE
+704 LEDE
-712 LNETRKALQKQC
+712 LAELGETRSAMQKQC
-724 ALADLTMDYLTR
+724 ELADLTMDYLTR

-765 GHVMLDRELRL
+765 GHVMLDRELHL

>member
-1 MKLLRCHIENFGVLS
+1 MRLLRCHIENFGVLS

-48 YGLPRTGARTAANNE
+48 YGLPRTGARKASDNE

-81 SHGDTSYRVTRY
+81 FNQGTSYRVTRY
-93 FGKTAAKDSFEIYDL
+93 FGKTAAKDTFELYDL
-108 TNRTKETAFSEK
+108 TNRTKNSAFSER

-194 DRLAEELRALED
+194 DRLAEEICALEE

-242 RADIQKVAG
+242 RADIQKAAG

-330 FDRVRVADDL
+330 SDRVRVAVDL
-340 DRLEAGQRE
+340 DRLEAGQQE
-349 LAALSIGN
+349 LAALSIEN
-357 RAVMPEEETEQLE
+357 RAAMPDDEAEQLK
-370 KYTRIFHIGLPDDV
+370 KYTKIFHTGLPDGA
-384 EISEKQQDCRR
+384 ELSEKQQACRR

-468 AEDGADEEMRQVGQ
+468 AEDGADEEMQQIEQ
-482 LQDGVTAF
+482 LQAGVTAF
-490 LLQFYPDTSRPDE
+490 LMQFCPDASRPDE

-591 RQTQADT
+591 RQAQAHT
-598 DELAVFFAKYRLS
+598 DELAAFFAKYRLS
-611 GQADEQLLEQAEQDA
+611 GQTDEQLIEQAEQDA

-669 EKEAQTQRELDAQ
+669 EKETQTQRELAAQ
-682 EALLRQLRQ
+682 EDALRQLRQ
-691 RRDALRREVERIS
+691 KRDALRHEVEKIPA
-704 EISDKLEE
+704 LEDE
-712 LNETRKALQKQC
+712 LAELGETRSAMQKQC
-724 ALADLTMDYLTR
+724 ELADLTMDYLTR

-765 GHVMLDRELRL
+765 GHVMLDRELHL

-831 TCRALSMLRE
+831 TRRALSMLRE
-841 LAKQRQVVYLTCN
+841 IAKKRQVVYLTCN

>member
-1 MKLLRCHIENFGVLS
+1 MRLLRCHIEKFGVLS

-48 YGLPRTGARTAANNE
+48 YGLPRTGARKASDNE

-81 SHGDTSYRVTRY
+81 FNQGTSYRVTRY
-93 FGKTAAKDSFEIYDL
+93 FGKTAAKDTFELYDL
-108 TNRTKETAFSEK
+108 TNRTKNSAFSER

-242 RADIQKVAG
+242 RADIQKAAG

-330 FDRVRVADDL
+330 SDRVRVAVDL
-340 DRLEAGQRE
+340 DRLEAGQQE
-349 LAALSIGN
+349 LAALSIEN
-357 RAVMPEEETEQLE
+357 RAAMPDDEAEQLK
-370 KYTRIFHIGLPDDV
+370 KYTKIFHTGLPDGA
-384 EISEKQQDCRR
+384 ELSEKQQACRR
-395 IAELCAVRDA
+395 IAELRAVRDA

-468 AEDGADEEMRQVGQ
+468 AEDGADEEMQQIEQ
-482 LQDGVTAF
+482 LQAGVTAF
-490 LLQFYPDTSRPDE
+490 LMQFCPDASRPDE

-591 RQTQADT
+591 RQAQAHT
-598 DELAVFFAKYRLS
+598 DELAALFEKYRLS
-611 GQADEQLLEQAEQDA
+611 GQTDEQLIEQAEQDA

-669 EKEAQTQRELDAQ
+669 EKETQTQRELAAQ
-682 EALLRQLRQ
+682 EDALRQLRQ
-691 RRDALRREVERIS
+691 KRDALRHEVEKIPA
-704 EISDKLEE
+704 LEDE
-712 LNETRKALQKQC
+712 LAELGETRSAMQKQC
-724 ALADLTMDYLTR
+724 ELADLTMDYLTR

-765 GHVMLDRELRL
+765 GHVMLDRELHL

-831 TCRALSMLRE
+831 TRRALSMLRE
-841 LAKQRQVVYLTCN
+841 IAKKRQVVYLTCN